1 MNRLFFLFIISF
13 LPVLLYSE
21 NMTKCSEKNYFSFQ
35 DKTNYTIKSL
45 QKIINKNPSDIR
57 CAIDLINLYLK
68 NGNVSKGFKLLVETY
83 NKYPKKVQKFK
94 IYKIIKI
101 AKYMTTLREKAK
113 SNHDIN
119 DWNKLAFGYYKMGVF
134 KEAIKAYRQSISIN
148 PKQIE
153 PRIRLSLAL
162 LKTGRKYMA
171 IEELQNVI
179 KLDKN
184 NFFAY
189 YYAGKI
195 LKYNIKDVKKA
206 NIYFQKAKQLCTLKK
221 LNMNEKLYKLFKQDL
236 DNETK
241 K

>member
-1 MNRLFFLFIISF
+1 LNKFFFLITASF
-13 LPVLLYSE
+13 LPIFLYSG
-21 NMTKCSEKNYFSFQ
+21 NITKCSEKSYFSFQ
-35 DKTNYTIKSL
+35 DKSNYTIESL
-45 QKIINKNPSDIR
+45 QKIINKNPSDIK
-57 CAIDLINLYLK
+57 CTINLINLYLK
-68 NGNVSKGFKLLVETY
+68 NGNVSKGFKLLVKIY

-94 IYKIIKI
+94 IYKIFKI
-101 AKYMTTLREKAK
+101 AKYMTALRKKAK

-119 DWNKLAFGYYKMGVF
+119 AWNKLAFGYYKMGVF

-153 PRIRLSLAL
+153 PRIKLSLAL

-171 IEELQNVI
+171 IEELKNVI
-179 KLDKN
+179 KLNKD

-189 YYAGKI
+189 YYTGKI
-195 LKYNIKDVKKA
+195 LKYNIKDIKKA
-206 NIYFQKAKQLCTLKK
+206 NIYFQKAKQFCTLKE